1 MLATEQDMYQREQN
15 PFSMEQLQRDL
26 MIIEENLKHLV
37 SEYEDYLCGAKS
49 MEPKQRRVHTES
61 LLMKW
66 RGKPIGR
73 TAYQFQVQRLAQK
86 FDTFKS
92 RWNQGL
98 RAKNKGLGM
107 SY

>member
-1 MLATEQDMYQREQN
+1 MLATEHTMYQREQN
-15 PFSMEQLQRDL
+15 QFSMEQLQRDL
-26 MIIEENLKHLV
+26 IVIEENLKHLV
-37 SEYEDYLCGAKS
+37 SEYEDYFCGAKNL
-49 MEPKQRRVHTES
+49 EPRRRRVQVES

-73 TAYQFQVQRLAQK
+73 TMYQFQVQRLAQK

-98 RAKNKGLGM
+98 RAKNKVLGM